1 MSERI
6 DKLLQPH
13 RDEIRELDEQIATLL
28 IKRHIITDEIG
39 RIKREHGVPSFQ
51 PQQHEKVLEHLRN
64 LAVAQGTNNPER
76 LIGDYTDGILTQSV
90 ESQES
95 NS

>member
-51 PQQHEKVLEHLRN
+51 PQQKAAR
-64 LAVAQGTNNPER
+64 
-76 LIGDYTDGILTQSV
+76 SV
-90 ESQES
+90 CRYRQTYRCPA
-95 NS
+95 NGP